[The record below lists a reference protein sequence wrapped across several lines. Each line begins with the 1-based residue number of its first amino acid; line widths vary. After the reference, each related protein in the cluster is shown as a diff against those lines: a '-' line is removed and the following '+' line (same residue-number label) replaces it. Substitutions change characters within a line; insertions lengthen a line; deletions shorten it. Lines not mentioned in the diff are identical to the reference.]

1 LAVDV
6 ANFWK
11 EMETPNKYSQ
21 KNENKENMS
30 AKVSFNISFFTFLN
44 LYLEE
49 QQLYD
54 CALILYLEIFSSE
67 D

>member
-6 ANFWK
+6 GNFWK

-30 AKVSFNISFFTFLN
+30 AKVSFNISFFHF
-44 LYLEE
+44 
-49 QQLYD
+49 
-54 CALILYLEIFSSE
+54 
-67 D
+67 